1 MSIKTLSRQ
10 KFSLNRL
17 NSSNTV
23 IPAFGG
29 TIVTYNFTSNNSTAV
44 FSGITLSGLAG
55 GAGSGPGGGAGGT
68 AGSYTITGTGYISGG
83 VAGNVG
89 TAGGSA
95 SNSRTGAS
103 IGTDTEL
110 VAIASAQGYSSF
122 GAGGSGAQVNGF
134 PITGYA
140 GAFAGGGG
148 GSGATDSGGAQ
159 PAGGAGGN
167 AGIVIKYI
175 SAGTSYYQVINQS
188 GGSGSFTF
196 PNPTAYVKIW
206 AIGKGGAGGTGGG
219 GINVVGG
226 SGGSGGIAYCEFK

>member
-206 AIGKGGAGGTGGG
+206 AIGKGGADAVLPGGG
-219 GINVVGG
+219 
-226 SGGSGGIAYCEFK
+226 